1 MAIQTVLIA
10 GSVEQTT
17 YTSTL
22 DTAVTFMSLC
32 NHTASAVIVDVH
44 VIPSGGGVADTGN
57 IMISQLVI
65 AANDTYI
72 LYHGNEKILLA
83 NLDKI
88 VVYTVANLAVTAI
101 TSYIGV

>member
-1 MAIQTVLIA
+1 MAINTVLIA
-10 GSVEQTT
+10 SGGQTT
-17 YTSTL
+17 YTSTN

-32 NHTASAVIVDVH
+32 NQTGSAVIVDVH
-44 VIPSGGGVADTGN
+44 VVLNLGSADTSN
-57 IMISQLVI
+57 IMISQLSI

-83 NLDKI
+83 NLDTI
-88 VVYTVANLAVTAI
+88 VVTTATNNAVAAI